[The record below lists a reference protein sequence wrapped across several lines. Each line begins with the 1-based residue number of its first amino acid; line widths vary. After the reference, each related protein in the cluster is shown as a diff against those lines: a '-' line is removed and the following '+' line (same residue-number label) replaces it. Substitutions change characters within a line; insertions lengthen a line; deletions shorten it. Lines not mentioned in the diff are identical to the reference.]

1 MSIKNPKDALTIGG
15 ADPLLKEIYN
25 DEPKKPKQ
33 KDRRR
38 FSKIRNII
46 KRQKKS

>member
-1 MSIKNPKDALTIGG
+1 MNNDRPKDALTIGG
-15 ADPLLKEIYN
+15 AKPLLKEIYN
-25 DEPKKPKQ
+25 DKPKKPKQ
-33 KDRRR
+33 EDRRR